1 MAATT
6 RSDRTIAKGVS
17 DATPRGSSERRGRKF
32 AQYTFTIVP
41 LRLEES
47 MKIAFIG
54 TGTMGQPMLANLV
67 KKGFQAIAY
76 DTAPAA
82 LSAAERLGAER
93 TGSAAQAAAAGELV
107 ITMLPSSA
115 NVEAAYLGAGGIIE
129 GVAAG
134 RLCVDMSTIDPG
146 TSRRVAARLKER
158 GIRFLDA
165 PVSGGVG
172 GAAAGTLAIMVGGDA
187 ADLAEARPVLAAMGS
202 NIIHVGAVG
211 AGEVAKLCNNLISGT
226 VAVAVSEAFRIGEA
240 FGVDLQIL
248 TSVIAKSSG
257 ATWVMEHMHP
267 VPGIVESAASSRQYV
282 PGFMTDLMA
291 KDLGL
296 AVSAAR
302 EKRVPVVVAPAAQQ
316 LYRIASSHGLGRED
330 FSSVYKFLKP
340 SSDDAPV

>member
-1 MAATT
+1 
-6 RSDRTIAKGVS
+6 
-17 DATPRGSSERRGRKF
+17 
-32 AQYTFTIVP
+32 
-41 LRLEES
+41 
-47 MKIAFIG
+47 MKIGFIG
-54 TGTMGQPMLANLV
+54 TGTMGQPMLTNLV
-67 KKGFQAIAY
+67 KKGFAVLAF
-76 DTAPAA
+76 DVVPAA
-82 LSAAERLGAER
+82 LDAAASLGAER
-93 TGSAAQAAAAGELV
+93 AGSIGETARNCEIV

-115 NVEAAYLGAGGIIE
+115 NVEAVYLGPGGIVE
-129 GVAAG
+129 SAEQG

-146 TSRRVAARLKER
+146 ASQRVAARLRER
-158 GIRFLDA
+158 GLRFLDA

-187 ADLAEARPVLAAMGS
+187 RDLAEARPALAAMGT

-211 AGEVAKLCNNLISGT
+211 AGEVAKLCNNLISGSALI
-226 VAVAVSEAFRIGEA
+226 AVAEAFRIGEA
-240 FGVDLQIL
+240 FGVDPQVL

-267 VPGIVESAASSRQYV
+267 VPGIVDSAASSRQYA

-302 EKRVPVVVAPAAQQ
+302 DKRVPVVVAPAAQQ
-316 LYRIASSHGLGRED
+316 LYRMASSHGLGRED
-330 FSSVYKFLKP
+330 FSAVYKFLKP

>member
-1 MAATT
+1 
-6 RSDRTIAKGVS
+6 
-17 DATPRGSSERRGRKF
+17 
-32 AQYTFTIVP
+32 
-41 LRLEES
+41 
-47 MKIAFIG
+47 
-54 TGTMGQPMLANLV
+54 MGQPMLANLV
-67 KKGFQAIAY
+67 KRGFQAIAY
-76 DTAPAA
+76 DTVSAGLDAA
-82 LSAAERLGAER
+82 VRLGAER
-93 TGSAAQAAAAGELV
+93 AGSAAEAASAGELV

-115 NVEAAYLGAGGIIE
+115 NVEAAYLAPGGILE
-129 GVAAG
+129 GIAAG

-146 TSRRVAARLKER
+146 TSQRVAAQLGER

-172 GAAAGTLAIMVGGDA
+172 GATAGTLAIMVGGA
-187 ADLAEARPVLAAMGS
+187 ATDLEEARPALAAMGS
-202 NIIHVGAVG
+202 NIFHVGAIG

-240 FGVDLQIL
+240 FGVDPQIL
-248 TSVIAKSSG
+248 TDVIAKSSG

-267 VPGIVESAASSRQYV
+267 VPAIVENAASSRQYT

-302 EKRVPVVVAPAAQQ
+302 EKRVPAAVASAAWQ
-316 LYRIASSHGLGRED
+316 LYRMASSHGLGRKD
-330 FSSVYKFLKP
+330 FSAIYQFLKP